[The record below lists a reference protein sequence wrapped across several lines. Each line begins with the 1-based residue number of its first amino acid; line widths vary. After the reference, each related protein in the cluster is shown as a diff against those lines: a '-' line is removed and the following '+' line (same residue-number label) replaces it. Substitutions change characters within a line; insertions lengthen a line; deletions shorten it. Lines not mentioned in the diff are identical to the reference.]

1 MGRWRARDVGAEL
14 ASAGWIPHP
23 KDKSNQTAESQVGM
37 AKTRMALELG
47 MGTSLRNGDYTRAAV
62 RAVQDALWRN
72 SISFAEVFGFEKSDM
87 LIDIEI
93 GVQKPE
99 AVDADEVKAVLP
111 YGNGGVRVVKGGL
124 DIPKP
129 DGGGVTILA
138 NAAIIISFDME
149 RRADVKGRVVSA

>member
-1 MGRWRARDVGAEL
+1 
-14 ASAGWIPHP
+14 
-23 KDKSNQTAESQVGM
+23 M

-47 MGTSLRNGDYTRAAV
+47 MGTSLRKGDYTRAAV

-72 SISFAEVFGFEKSDM
+72 SISFAEAFGFEKSDM
-87 LIDIEI
+87 LIDGQI

-99 AVDADEVKAVLP
+99 AVDGDAVKAVLP
-111 YGNGGVRVVKGGL
+111 YGNGGVRIVLGGL

-129 DGGGVTILA
+129 DGDGVTILA

-149 RRADVKGRVVSA
+149 RRTDTPGAGMEDKAVSA